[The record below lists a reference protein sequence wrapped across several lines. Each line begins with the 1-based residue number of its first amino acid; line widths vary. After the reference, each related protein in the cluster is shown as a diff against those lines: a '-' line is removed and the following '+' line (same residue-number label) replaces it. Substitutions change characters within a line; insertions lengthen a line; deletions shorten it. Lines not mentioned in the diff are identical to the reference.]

1 MRDLLL
7 VAVISLFLTNPIEAQ
22 ATENTWSS
30 QGGYTVLAE
39 QYTAVWCEVCAEVDP
54 WMPEFTQSNG
64 NRVARV
70 ALHDD
75 FDDPL
80 GSPITEHRVSRYTN
94 NSPTAP
100 SFWFDGEILSGGAPD
115 RSTMHRQ
122 LLSAEGSR
130 SDDTRIGIEASFDSG
145 NLHIDT
151 SLSEWSSLEQTQI
164 SIFIIEDSVVIDEA
178 EAINGVY
185 RHHDV
190 VRAYHEVSISNED
203 NKWSYGGDFS
213 LLSEGNLSFSSNE
226 ITSSIVVSVPSD
238 MEPSEL
244 SIVVVHETIGGLDDH
259 STLGALKLDIGEESG
274 YSLISLS
281 LPLAVMAFLSILPF
295 KVRSRR

>member
-7 VAVISLFLTNPIEAQ
+7 VAVISLSLTNPIKAQ
-22 ATENTWSS
+22 AHENTWSTE
-30 QGGYTVLAE
+30 GGYTVLAE

-75 FDDPL
+75 FDDPM
-80 GSPITEHRVSRYTN
+80 GTPITDHRVSRYTN
-94 NSPTAP
+94 GSPAAP
-100 SFWFDGEILSGGAPD
+100 SFWFDGEILAGGAPD

-130 SDDTRIGIEASFDSG
+130 SDDTRIEIEATFDSG
-145 NLHIDT
+145 NMHIET
-151 SLSEWSSLEQTQI
+151 SLSEWSCLEQTQI
-164 SIFIIEDSVVIDEA
+164 SIFIIEDSVLIEEA

-190 VRAYHEVSISNED
+190 VRAYHEVSLNDED
-203 NKWSYGGDFS
+203 NKWSYGGDSF
-213 LLSEGNLSFSSNE
+213 LLSEGNLSYSSSE
-226 ITSSIVVSVPSD
+226 ITLSIVASFDSD
-238 MEPSEL
+238 LDPDEL
-244 SIVVVHETIGGLDDH
+244 SIVAVHETIGELEAH
-259 STLGALKLDIGEESG
+259 STLGALKLEIGEESG
-274 YSLISLS
+274 HSLISLS
-281 LPLAVMAFLSILPF
+281 LPLAVMVILSMLSF
-295 KVRSRR
+295 KARSRR